1 MRNRRVK
8 ELEKNENVLK
18 ERERESERKKER
30 KRGKEG
36 GKEKNKYRI
45 ILVYRLVAR
54 FGKFVNINNFNLQLQ
69 GTNSCKLNL

>member
-18 ERERESERKKER
+18 EREREREKERKKER

-36 GKEKNKYRI
+36 GRENNKYKI
-45 ILVYRLVAR
+45 ILVFRLVAR
-54 FGKFVNINNFNLQLQ
+54 IGKFVNINNFNLQLQ
-69 GTNSCKLNL
+69 VT

>member
-1 MRNRRVK
+1 M
-8 ELEKNENVLK
+8 K
-18 ERERESERKKER
+18 EREKERKSRR

-45 ILVYRLVAR
+45 ILVFRLVAG

-69 GTNSCKLNL
+69 VT